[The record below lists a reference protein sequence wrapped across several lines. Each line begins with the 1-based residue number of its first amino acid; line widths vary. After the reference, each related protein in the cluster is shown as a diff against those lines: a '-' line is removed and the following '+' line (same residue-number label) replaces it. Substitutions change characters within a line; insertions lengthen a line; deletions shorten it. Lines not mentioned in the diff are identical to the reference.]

1 MKALGFAARN
11 AKEMLRDKLTLLFG
25 IGFPLI
31 LLLLLSLIQ
40 SNIPVELFEIAHL
53 TPGIVVFGYSFIA
66 LFSGLVIAKDRSGS
80 FMLRLLSSPMRAAD
94 FIIGYTLP
102 LIPMAVAQSAV
113 CFVAAFC
120 LGLEISAN
128 VLLCMPV
135 LLPAAVVFI
144 ALGLLCGCIFSDKQ
158 VGGICG
164 ALLTNISAWLSGTWF
179 DLSLIGG
186 AFEAIAMLLPFAR
199 AVEAGRAALAGD
211 YGAIMPHL
219 LWVIGWA
226 VVLYALAVGMFTRK
240 MRGDSK

>member
-80 FMLRLLSSPMRAAD
+80 FMLRLLTSPMSAAD

-102 LIPMAVAQSAV
+102 LIPMAIAQSAV
-113 CFVAAFC
+113 CFVAAFF
-120 LGLEISAN
+120 LGLEIGGN
-128 VLLCMPV
+128 VLLCMLV
-135 LLPAAVVFI
+135 LLPAGVVFI
-144 ALGLLCGCIFSDKQ
+144 SLGLLCGCIFSDKQ

-164 ALLTNISAWLSGTWF
+164 ALLTNLSAWLSGTWF
-179 DLSLIGG
+179 DLKLVGG
-186 AFEAIAMLLPFAR
+186 VFEDIAMLLPFAR
-199 AVEAGRAALAGD
+199 AVEAGRAALGGD
-211 YGAIMPHL
+211 FGAIMSHL
-219 LWVIGWA
+219 VWVIVWA
-226 VVLYALAVGMFTRK
+226 VVLYVLAVAVFTKK
-240 MRGDSK
+240 MRGDNT